1 MSGLCFIKS
10 DSVVVQFATM
20 FFLRTRLDACIVL
33 VLHVLW
39 ARHATVAA
47 NYLSRSIIRAGPTLL
62 AFLWS
67 SLPTSE
73 RASQRAPYYLVEG
86 STHVSERA
94 LGDRGAFRACAVLP
108 SPRFYAIVRHLIIAA
123 IRVLCNSIVFG
134 MDVVPIYSLPT
145 FTEPAAP
152 M

>member
-20 FFLRTRLDACIVL
+20 FFLRTRLVACIVL
-33 VLHVLW
+33 QVPW

-73 RASQRAPYYLVEG
+73 RAPYYLVEG

-145 FTEPAAP
+145 FTELAAP